1 MMVTF
6 RGKKP
11 EEINFEDVRDISR
24 IDINTLPFESQ
35 AQMQSVVITA
45 SEIMRL
51 EEVNQAEA
59 VERVRQVMDRV
70 HFEITEKILE
80 TPFYGPLK
88 RALLFPRV
96 VIGNSFTLL
105 AFLPENA
112 QALRDRESKRQQQCI
127 TLAGRAA

>member
-11 EEINFEDVRDISR
+11 EEIDFDDVKDISR
-24 IDINTLPFESQ
+24 IDIKTLPFESQ
-35 AQMQSVVITA
+35 AQMQSVVLTA

-59 VERVRQVMDRV
+59 VELVRKVMDRV

-80 TPFYGPLK
+80 TPFY
-88 RALLFPRV
+88 
-96 VIGNSFTLL
+96 
-105 AFLPENA
+105 
-112 QALRDRESKRQQQCI
+112 QAR
-127 TLAGRAA
+127 